1 MMQKTSLETKKSLI
15 EEIERIYQARKKEI
29 EKRLNEFEEI
39 WNAGT
44 EEDLFAELLFC
55 ILTPQSKALTCF
67 YAVERI
73 CQDKLFLKGN
83 SKQIANGLYDIRFK
97 NKKAMFIVEAR
108 NLFIKEGKISIK
120 SKIEK
125 LGNARTAR
133 EWLVQN
139 IKGFGYKEASHFLRN
154 IGHGEGFAIL
164 DRHILK
170 NLELLGIIK
179 ESPKNLHRKKYY
191 EIEDLM
197 SDFARKIEIPLDH
210 LDLLIWCKETGRI
223 LK

>member
-1 MMQKTSLETKKSLI
+1 MQENSLKTKKSLI
-15 EEIERIYQARKKEI
+15 EEIKRIYHIRQKEI
-29 EKRLNEFEEI
+29 EKRLNEFKEI

-44 EEDLFAELLFC
+44 DEDIFSELIFC
-55 ILTPQSKALTCF
+55 ILTPQSKALTCS

-97 NKKAMFIVEAR
+97 NRKAMFIVEAR
-108 NLFIKEGKISIK
+108 NCFTKDGKISIK

-125 LGNARTAR
+125 FRNARTAR

-154 IGHGEGFAIL
+154 IGRGEELAIL

-170 NLELLGIIK
+170 NLESLGIIK
-179 ESPKNLHRKKYY
+179 ENPKNLQRKKYY
-191 EIEDLM
+191 EIEN
-197 SDFARKIEIPLDH
+197 SIIEFTRRIEIPLDH
-210 LDLLIWCKETGRI
+210 LDLLLWCKETGRVF
-223 LK
+223 K

>member
-1 MMQKTSLETKKSLI
+1 MQEDSLKTKKSLI
-15 EEIERIYQARKKEI
+15 EEIKRIYHIRQKEI
-29 EKRLNEFEEI
+29 EKRLNEFKEI

-44 EEDLFAELLFC
+44 DEDIFSELIFC
-55 ILTPQSKALTCF
+55 ILTPQSKALTCS

-97 NKKAMFIVEAR
+97 NRKAMFIVEAR
-108 NLFIKEGKISIK
+108 NCFTKDGKISIK

-125 LGNARTAR
+125 FRNVRTAR

-154 IGHGEGFAIL
+154 IGRGEELAIL

-170 NLELLGIIK
+170 NLESLGIIK
-179 ESPKNLHRKKYY
+179 ETPKNLQRKKYY
-191 EIEDLM
+191 EIEN
-197 SDFARKIEIPLDH
+197 SIIEFARKIEIPLDH
-210 LDLLIWCKETGRI
+210 LDLLLWCKETGRI
-223 LK
+223 FK